1 MSERPFDACVIGHVV
16 RDENVISGVPRPP
29 APGGAAYYSTMVYA
43 RLGLRTAVVTKV
55 APADEDLLLAE
66 LRELGIEVFNLRTP
80 RSTVFRNIHS
90 PEQGNARVQR
100 VGDLADSLVATELPA
115 IRSRIWQ
122 LGPLTNRDFG
132 PEMTARCL
140 AAGGLVGMDVQGLI
154 RAIEDGR
161 VRPSRPAN
169 GRAYLEGLDVLKADE
184 DEILIFTG
192 TRDIPAAAASVRGE
206 GVREV
211 LITRADRGSTIF
223 AAAGRIEIAAV
234 PPRRD
239 VDATGCGD
247 TYLAAWLARRIE
259 TSDLAECG
267 AFASA
272 VASIKIEGFGAF
284 RGTLAE
290 VAARR
295 AEATDRPLP

>member
-1 MSERPFDACVIGHVV
+1 LVEAMFDACVIGHVV
-16 RDENVISGVPRPP
+16 RDENVISGAPRPP
-29 APGGAAYYSTMVYA
+29 APGGAAYYSSMVYA
-43 RLGLRTAVVTKV
+43 RLGLHTAVVTKV
-55 APADEDLLLAE
+55 ARADEELLLFE
-66 LRELGIEVFNLRTP
+66 LRDLGVEVFNLPTA
-80 RSTVFRNIHS
+80 RSTVFRNIHA
-90 PEQGNARVQR
+90 PEQGNVRVQR
-100 VGDLADSLVATELPA
+100 VGDLAIPLEPAEIPA

-122 LGPLTNRDFG
+122 LGPLTNRDFR

-140 AAGGLVGMDVQGLI
+140 AEGGLVGMDVQGLI
-154 RAIEDGR
+154 RAVVDGEIHR
-161 VRPSRPAN
+161 TRPAR
-169 GRAYLEGLDVLKADE
+169 GDAYLEGLDALKADE
-184 DEILIFTG
+184 DEMLIFTG
-192 TRDIPAAAASVRGE
+192 QDRIPPAAESVRRA

-211 LITRADRGSTIF
+211 LVTKADRGSTIF
-223 AAAGRIEIAAV
+223 GERGAVEIAAV

-284 RGTLAE
+284 QGSPDEIT
-290 VAARR
+290 ARR
-295 AEATDRPLP
+295 ATSR